1 MLTNRGP
8 VSDFQIIHKWCTDLV
23 VIGRNVRSLR
33 LSSRVFWETQRVIEA
48 NPRTQTHGLFN
59 HWIATNYATAT
70 AIGIRRQLDLDPRSV
85 SLASLLSMI
94 AETICQRPKILSRA
108 EFIKNYR
115 PHLRFVAE
123 KQFDRLVGKGADRV
137 SCGQVRCDA
146 QKLRNDTEAVRR
158 FANKRAAHWD
168 RRAVPKSTLGELD
181 KALTLVVELVNKYSM
196 ILTGNHASLD
206 VALTPEWTEVFEVP
220 WIPQSAQRKADR

>member
-1 MLTNRGP
+1 M
-8 VSDFQIIHKWCTDLV
+8 
-23 VIGRNVRSLR
+23 
-33 LSSRVFWETQRVIEA
+33 
-48 NPRTQTHGLFN
+48 
-59 HWIATNYATAT
+59 ATNYATAT
-70 AIGIRRQLDLDPRSV
+70 AIGIRRQLDPDPRSV

-94 AETICQRPKILSRA
+94 TETICQRPKILSRA

-115 PHLRFVAE
+115 LQLRFAAE

-137 SCGQVRCDA
+137 NCSQVRRDA
-146 QKLRNDTEAVRR
+146 QKLRNDTVAVRR

-168 RRAVPKSTLGELD
+168 RRTVPKSTLGELD
-181 KALTLVVELVNKYSM
+181 NALTLVVELVNKYSM

-220 WIPQSAQRKADR
+220 WIPRSAQPKKGR